1 MAPELNTVNGQRRR
15 SLIDDG
21 DGGGGG
27 RFGWHRSRPIGPI
40 IAFSEPVASLVI
52 FPFISKFIE
61 DLGITDRPERI
72 GYYAGIIESLFAL
85 TMFTTVLT
93 WGRLSD
99 RIGRKPVMLIGL
111 SGATLSVV
119 LFGIQKSFLGLVLC
133 RMIGG
138 ALNGNVAVI
147 KSIVAELT
155 DASNQARAFSYLP
168 LAWSM
173 GSILAPIIGGS
184 LSEPARH
191 YPNTFGRSAFFHENP
206 YFLPCFV
213 AAMFPFCGGLPPL
226 LAPKHQARIR
236 LTFSTFLTPLAGFL
250 IGFFFLEETLPSRTA
265 TLSRAPLPAIAA
277 IRGSTKY
284 ATRVSSTIPIPPH
297 LRSGYDTPGSASIQ
311 SNDEVEP
318 PSISSLFMN
327 RRVQNCLVCYA
338 LLALQ
343 TIALDA
349 LFVLFAYS
357 PIKVGGLAF
366 DESEIGKALGLG
378 GVFTVLFQ
386 LVLFPSLQKRFGTV
400 RLYRVF
406 MGLYP
411 FVFGLFPVMA
421 TAARKKQDG
430 QGIGVWPSL
439 ALFLLLKSMS
449 VHEPVPSF
457 YSSPRRYKLIASTMA
472 CLFSANCSYGCNM
485 LVITS
490 SAPSRRLLGTL
501 NGLAQ
506 MLSSLMRAIGPLVA
520 SSLFVISKEKHVLGG
535 QLVWLVWGCVAV
547 LGFVSTLR
555 LKEEK
560 AAWRVLE
567 EGR

>member
-1 MAPELNTVNGQRRR
+1 MASDSSIVDGTRRNR
-15 SLIDDG
+15 NHAGPSHEDDEHQPLLLTPSTAAEQSPPQPFPLRQVLILFLM
-21 DGGGGG
+21 
-27 RFGWHRSRPIGPI
+27 R
-40 IAFSEPVASLVI
+40 FSEPVASLVI

-61 DLGITDRPERI
+61 DLGLTDQPERI
-72 GYYAGIIESLFAL
+72 GYYAGLIESLFAL

-111 SGATLSVV
+111 SGLTLSVV

-133 RMIGG
+133 RMVGG

-173 GSILAPIIGGS
+173 GSIIAPIIGGS
-184 LSEPARH
+184 LAEPARQ
-191 YPNTFGRSAFFHENP
+191 YPNTFGRYSFFHESP

-213 AAMFPFCGGLPPL
+213 AALFPFC
-226 LAPKHQARIR
+226 
-236 LTFSTFLTPLAGFL
+236 GFL
-250 IGFFFLEETLPSRTA
+250 IGFFFLKETLPSRT
-265 TLSRAPLPAIAA
+265 TTPSRAPLPALAV

-284 ATRVSSTIPIPPH
+284 ATRVSSTVPLPPH

-311 SNDEVEP
+311 SQDENEP
-318 PSISSLFMN
+318 PSISSLFTN
-327 RRVQNCLVCYA
+327 RRVLNCLVTYA

-366 DESEIGKALGLG
+366 DEAEIGKALGLG

-421 TAARKKQDG
+421 TAASKKYDG
-430 QGIGVWPSL
+430 QGRGVWPAL
-439 ALFLLLKSMS
+439 ALFLLLKS
-449 VHEPVPSF
+449 
-457 YSSPRRYKLIASTMA
+457 I
-472 CLFSANCSYGCNM
+472 ANCSYGCNM

-490 SAPSRRLLGTL
+490 SSPSRRLLGTL

-520 SSLFVISKEKHVLGG
+520 SSLFVISKEKKILDGH
-535 QLVWLVWGCVAV
+535 LVWIVWGCVAV
-547 LGFVSTLR
+547 LGFLSTLR
-555 LKEEK
+555 LREET
-560 AAWRVLE
+560 ATWRVLE
-567 EGR
+567 ERG